1 MSKTKLKQA
10 IKEAFVKQQNPTST
24 DAALESVSNDIS
36 QAIYNYV
43 VEELEL
49 LKEKLITPGAYVMS
63 VSSSLASSTTS
74 VTGSAGSVTPGTIST
89 YTPGIL

>member
-36 QAIYNYV
+36 QAIYDHV
-43 VEELEL
+43 VEELEA
-49 LKEKLITPGAYVMS
+49 LKTKMLDPGAF
-63 VSSSLASSTTS
+63 TS
-74 VTGSAGSVTPGTIST
+74 VPAESTSESSITTNSITPGTITT
-89 YTPGIL
+89 YEPGIS

>member
-10 IKEAFVKQQNPTST
+10 IKQAFLKQQNPTST

-36 QAIYNYV
+36 QAIYDHV

-49 LKEKLITPGAYVMS
+49 LKEKLIAPGAYITS
-63 VSSSLASSTTS
+63 VSSSLVSDTTI
-74 VTGSAGSVTPGTIST
+74 VTGSVTPVAPGTIST
-89 YTPGIL
+89 YTPGIS